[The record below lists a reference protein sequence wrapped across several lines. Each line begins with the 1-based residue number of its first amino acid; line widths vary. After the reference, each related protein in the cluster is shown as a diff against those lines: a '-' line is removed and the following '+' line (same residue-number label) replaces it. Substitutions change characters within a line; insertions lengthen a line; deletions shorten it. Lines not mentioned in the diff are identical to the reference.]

1 MLKKLSLMILVLL
14 VAVSATAGPLDDLV
28 GEMSGLDSAAWWA
41 QLVALVSAGAA
52 LAAAV
57 LPLGDPGGK
66 WEKIRVLLNAFAAN
80 WGKAKNRDE

>member
-1 MLKKLSLMILVLL
+1 MLKHMPLFVALLL
-14 VAVSATAGPLDDLV
+14 VPAASLAGPLDDLV
-28 GEMSGLDSAAWWA
+28 GEMSGLDGAAWWV

-57 LPLGDPGGK
+57 LPVGDPGGK

-80 WGKAKNRDE
+80 WGSAKNRDE